1 MATMRFKLDKLEQ
14 RLQERN
20 IAVEGCELEIEFELS
35 ELPGIIKEIPT
46 VINSIST
53 AAEKSDSREWEK
65 LCREL
70 GDVKDKLC
78 ESDRN
83 TRAAEARAEAAE
95 RKAQRKQDEV
105 EELRKKLFGTPAD
118 EK

>member
-1 MATMRFKLDKLEQ
+1 MRLKTD
-14 RLQERN
+14 
-20 IAVEGCELEIEFELS
+20 ELERRLNEQNISVKGFEFELEFELS

-70 GDVKDKLC
+70 GDVKDKRC
-78 ESDRN
+78 ESERN
-83 TRAAEARAEAAE
+83 TRAAEAKAEAAE
-95 RKAQRKQDEV
+95 RKAQRKQEEV
-105 EELRKKLFGTPAD
+105 EELRKKLFGTPA

>member
-1 MATMRFKLDKLEQ
+1 MRLKTD
-14 RLQERN
+14 
-20 IAVEGCELEIEFELS
+20 ELERRLNEQNISVKGFEFELEFELS
-35 ELPGIIKEIPT
+35 ELPAIIKEVPT

-78 ESDRN
+78 ESERN
-83 TRAAEARAEAAE
+83 TRAVEARAEAAE